1 MKYHISEM
9 LVVTDRLSL
18 DEALTENLIL
28 ALLLEIL
35 PESCDKLVTVLESRP
50 ESELTKELAKEKL
63 SHERK
68 GSYAIH
74 FVLKDFYLCKE
85 YFHSKVQFYVH
96 PRDYNPGLQLAD
108 VNFST
113 PLPLGTN
120 VLTKVQAVADMQM
133 IGRDIWIPLF
143 TVEDDL
149 CRILYMYLGQL
160 MYDLQRDFGILP
172 KSCPVPR
179 LDSQGNYLIPPEV
192 DNLTDKDEGL
202 DDDIAVP
209 DILDVPGT
217 VEVLEQDDI
226 SDDEVLVVKKEKEN
240 QPNYK
245 RTGKE
250 VRPSVVLYKMG
261 KKKGYW
267 ATDTLR
273 NNRISNPPLLSPKE
287 IGKGNRGSHDY
298 VFYGENEVLLV
309 RWNDKCV
316 TMATNYDTIKPMVSV
331 QSWNKNEKA
340 KTPIPASSDQQ
351 IDLWVVLIN
360 MTGFLKSTIYP

>member
-1 MKYHISEM
+1 MKDHISEM

-18 DEALTENLIL
+18 DEALTKNLIL

-35 PESCDKLVTVLESRP
+35 PESYDTLVTVLESRP
-50 ESELTKELAKEKL
+50 ESELPKELAKEKL
-63 SHERK
+63 SQEHK

-179 LDSQGNYLIPPEV
+179 GTFHAVNHTFNYRTLKLQTFPFGKI
-192 DNLTDKDEGL
+192 NITISGL
-202 DDDIAVP
+202 EKA
-209 DILDVPGT
+209 T
-217 VEVLEQDDI
+217 
-226 SDDEVLVVKKEKEN
+226 KEKLWCFILAVWN
-240 QPNYK
+240 QP
-245 RTGKE
+245 KE
-250 VRPSVVLYKMG
+250 
-261 KKKGYW
+261 
-267 ATDTLR
+267 D
-273 NNRISNPPLLSPKE
+273 
-287 IGKGNRGSHDY
+287 
-298 VFYGENEVLLV
+298 
-309 RWNDKCV
+309 
-316 TMATNYDTIKPMVSV
+316 
-331 QSWNKNEKA
+331 
-340 KTPIPASSDQQ
+340 
-351 IDLWVVLIN
+351 
-360 MTGFLKSTIYP
+360 